1 MQETD
6 TVVRL
11 PSFVARPVHSGTL
24 TSPSFRR
31 LADNFKGSSLPASV
45 PSARPPCARKKSL
58 LERFESEHGEP
69 RRGPSSPLSRTS
81 PVSPSGNSSHH
92 RAQVARTPSTPNTLA
107 TTSLVAYSSPPPSPP
122 IPPPSYP
129 VSSHFHPLHP

>member
-11 PSFVARPVHSGTL
+11 PSFVARPVPSGTL

-31 LADNFKGSSLPASV
+31 LADNRDLNFKGSSLPASV

-58 LERFESEHGEP
+58 LECFESEHGEP
-69 RRGPSSPLSRTS
+69 RRGPSSPLSRAP
-81 PVSPSGNSSHH
+81 PVSPSGNSSHL
-92 RAQVARTPSTPNTLA
+92 RAQVARTPSN
-107 TTSLVAYSSPPPSPP
+107 
-122 IPPPSYP
+122 
-129 VSSHFHPLHP
+129 